1 MTEKR
6 HDPKKKQPRER
17 KKYVK
22 PELKRMNEKV
32 GKGAGLRIQVP
43 MASPVVPSTVV
54 F

>member
-6 HDPKKKQPRER
+6 PEPKKNEPRER

-22 PELKRMNEKV
+22 PECKRMNEKV
-32 GKGAGLRIQVP
+32 GKGHGLRIQVP
-43 MASPVVPSTVV
+43 MASPVVSGTKV